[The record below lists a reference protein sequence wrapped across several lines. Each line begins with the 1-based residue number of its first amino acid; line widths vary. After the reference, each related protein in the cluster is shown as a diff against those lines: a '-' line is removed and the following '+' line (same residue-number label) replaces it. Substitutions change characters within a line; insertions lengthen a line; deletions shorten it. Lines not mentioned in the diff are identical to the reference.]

1 MSLLGLP
8 SQRTADLLPVTP
20 LPSRV
25 LNDLQDAII
34 GLWAPSHT
42 LVLGPSRW
50 RLRSGTGAE
59 NDCEWSLNASS
70 VITADLSGMLPVG
83 YVVSSVTWAYARAS
97 STVTR
102 YVKRRSVVAPAT
114 VAIIA
119 STTDTDSSGTA
130 TPSNAIEYTIA
141 TGVAAWLRLEV
152 ASSSATFYGA
162 IVTAKKLT

>member
-8 SQRTADLLPVTP
+8 SQRTANLLTVTS

-25 LNDLQDAII
+25 LNDLQDAIV
-34 GLWAPSHT
+34 GLWSPSHT
-42 LVLGPSRW
+42 MILGPSRW

-59 NDCEWSLNASS
+59 NDCEWSLNAAS

-83 YVVSSVTWAYARAS
+83 TVVSSVTWAYARS
-97 STVTR
+97 SATVTR
-102 YVKRRSVVAPAT
+102 YVKRRSVIAPST

-119 STTDTDSSGTA
+119 SAADSSSSGTA

-141 TGVAAWLRLEV
+141 TGIAAWLRLEV
-152 ASSSATFYGA
+152 SSSSATFYGA
-162 IVTAKKLT
+162 VIACQKLT